1 MDYSKVILSNWT
13 VFSGVFQSKSELEK
27 HFLGLKNHRNS
38 VKHRRE
44 LNAVEKRVGEA
55 AVLWFHGVLS
65 QVEKSA

>member
-1 MDYSKVILSNWT
+1 MILSNWT

-27 HFLGLKNHRNS
+27 HFLGLKNYRNS